1 MSANAHGKAIDSHT
15 AVFRA
20 NQAPTRGYE
29 SKTGR
34 NTQFRVLNKVRC
46 LTRADGLWD
55 AGWQEEGLTP
65 LVPPKTW
72 LAKYSSGIGWLPKEP
87 NVGLVTSRGAS
98 GLVTKLYQKHRG
110 NRRVRVYTMHSAVGS
125 GSRKLLQEFRRRL
138 QCSKKKRRLAG
149 GSTPSSGIFM

>member
-1 MSANAHGKAIDSHT
+1 MHSDRWFAALEDRPAYLAT
-15 AVFRA
+15 
-20 NQAPTRGYE
+20 
-29 SKTGR
+29 
-34 NTQFRVLNKVRC
+34 KVRC

-138 QCSKKKRRLAG
+138 QCSKKNYTNYMKKAPDAELVKEAAVLNGSAELLA
-149 GSTPSSGIFM
+149 SSG